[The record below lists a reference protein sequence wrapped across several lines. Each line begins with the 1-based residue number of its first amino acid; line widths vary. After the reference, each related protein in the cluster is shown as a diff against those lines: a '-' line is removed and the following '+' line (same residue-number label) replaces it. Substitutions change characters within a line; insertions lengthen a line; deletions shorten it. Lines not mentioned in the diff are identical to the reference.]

1 MTTQQWPVRAPD
13 RAAVSFNPENMSEGG
28 LPLDKVDGK
37 ITNAHFHPFDY
48 PNAAGVPSAPV
59 SVVLS
64 FDISFQDQAT
74 GETKTQVQKYSVGS
88 PEIWQISPD
97 GFAVAPLSDGQ
108 KINKNANIGMLMSAF
123 RSCGFPQQ
131 ALELNDARVFNNVVA
146 YWEQKDQPD
155 RAGLV
160 NTRVDARGQERKRQT
175 PMPTAL
181 RVTITPDFVRANLSG
196 VAPAQPAAVPTATR
210 GRATATRV
218 AAPAPVAFT
227 PAPTPAPMA
236 AAAPAPAPAAPSA
249 DGVVDELTVIEIF
262 QEVLRANGNQTPQDL
277 RLKAMPVLKARNI
290 SIKDIAARW
299 KTAENIADMG
309 DGTLFQVGQENGK
322 QVIGLAA
329 E

>member
-1 MTTQQWPVRAPD
+1 MTTQQWPTRAPD

-37 ITNAHFHPFDY
+37 ITNSHFHPFDY
-48 PNAAGVPSAPV
+48 PNAAGQPSAPV

-64 FDISFQDQAT
+64 FDISFQDQQT

-155 RAGLV
+155 RAGLS

-181 RVTITPDFVRANLSG
+181 RTTVTPDFVRANLSG
-196 VAPAQPAAVPTATR
+196 MVPAQAAAVPAATR
-210 GRATATRV
+210 GRGATKA
-218 AAPAPVAFT
+218 AAPVPFT
-227 PAPTPAPMA
+227 P
-236 AAAPAPAPAAPSA
+236 AAAPAPAPEQQAPALSA
-249 DGVVDELTVIEIF
+249 NGTGPAVDEAAVIEVF
-262 QEVLRANGNQTPQDL
+262 QGVLQANGNLTPQNL
-277 RLKAMPVLKARNI
+277 RLKSMAAFKERKIDVKAV
-290 SIKDIAARW
+290 AAAYR
-299 KTAENIADMG
+299 TEQQMADMG
-309 DGTLFQVGQENGK
+309 GGEYFQVAEQNGQK
-322 QVIGLAA
+322 VITLVPA
-329 E
+329 